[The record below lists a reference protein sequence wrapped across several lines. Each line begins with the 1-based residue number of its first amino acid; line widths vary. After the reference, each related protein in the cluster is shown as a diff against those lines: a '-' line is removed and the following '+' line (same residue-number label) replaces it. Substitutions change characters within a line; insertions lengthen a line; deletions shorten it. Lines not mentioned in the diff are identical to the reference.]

1 MNMKI
6 AFIFST
12 AIMTPTNG
20 IKSQAFTWKRMLE
33 THGHQVDMINQ
44 WADNDWQSYDAIC
57 FFLFNYPM
65 LEFVKVLSK
74 TNPNIFIAPIIDPH
88 YSVLRL
94 KLMSRWGSAKLKLT
108 NEYYALRLCAKYAK
122 GFLVRSNYEKLYVKE
137 GLGVRE
143 DNIFKVP
150 LSYGREPK
158 DPQSLF
164 PKENFCLHVSLLAD
178 PRKNVKRL
186 VDAAAKYGFELKL
199 AGRLRNDKERSLIHS
214 WIDGLDN
221 VEYLGQLSDD
231 ELENIY
237 SRAKVFA
244 LPSTFEGVGLVALE
258 AARRGCE
265 IVLTN
270 HGGPK
275 EYYNGMARLVDA
287 NNVNEIGIGVKR
299 ALSDE
304 DSHQPMLPKHIK
316 ENYSEERCVELLI
329 NSFK

>member
-1 MNMKI
+1 MKI
-6 AFIFST
+6 AFIFSS

-33 THGHQVDMINQ
+33 TRGHQVDMINQ
-44 WADNDWQSYDAIC
+44 WEENDWQSYDAIC

-65 LEFVKVLSK
+65 LEFVKILNK

-88 YSVLRL
+88 YSVMRL
-94 KLMSRWGSAKLKLT
+94 KLMSRWGCEKLKLT
-108 NEYYALRLCAKYAK
+108 NEYYALRLSKEYVK
-122 GFLVRSNYEKLYVKE
+122 GYLVRSDYEKLYINK
-137 GLGVRE
+137 GLGIPE
-143 DNIFKVP
+143 HKILKVP
-150 LSYGREPK
+150 LSYGKEPTTEYN
-158 DPQSLF
+158 
-164 PKENFCLHVSLLAD
+164 KEIKEDFCLHVSLLAD

-186 VDAAAKYGFELKL
+186 VDAAAKYGFKLKL
-199 AGRLRNDKERSLIHS
+199 VGRLRNDKERSLIHS

-231 ELENIY
+231 GLENIY

-287 NNVNEIGIGVKR
+287 NDIDEIGRGVVSLLKGTE
-299 ALSDE
+299 SY
-304 DSHQPMLPKHIK
+304 QPQLMEHIRNK
-316 ENYSEERCVELLI
+316 YSEDRCMNLLV
-329 NSFK
+329 NAFKG

>member
-1 MNMKI
+1 MKMKI

-44 WADNDWQSYDAIC
+44 WDGNEWQSYDAIC
-57 FFLFNYPM
+57 FFLFNQPM

-94 KLMSRWGSAKLKLT
+94 KLMSHWGSSKLKLT
-108 NEYYALRLCAKYAK
+108 NEYYALRQCGEYVK
-122 GFLVRSNYEKLYVKE
+122 GFLVRSEYEKLYVNE
-137 GLGVRE
+137 GLGIPE
-143 DNIFKVP
+143 AKIFKIP
-150 LSYGREPK
+150 LSYGKEPK
-158 DPQSLF
+158 EEIDLLH
-164 PKENFCLHVSLLAD
+164 KEDFCLHVSLLAD

-186 VDAAAKYGFELKL
+186 VDAAAKYGFRLKL
-199 AGRLRNDKERSLIHS
+199 AGRLRNDKEKSLIHS

-231 ELENIY
+231 ELESVY

-275 EYYNGMARLVDA
+275 EYYNGMAYLVNA
-287 NNVNEIGIGVKR
+287 NDVNEIGISVKK
-299 ALSDE
+299 ALCSGN
-304 DSHQPMLPKHIK
+304 SYQPMLLNHIR
-316 ENYSEERCVELLI
+316 ELYSEGKCVELLI
-329 NSFK
+329 KSLK

>member
-1 MNMKI
+1 MMKI
-6 AFIFST
+6 AFIFSA

-33 THGHQVDMINQ
+33 TCGHQVDMINQ
-44 WADNDWQSYDAIC
+44 WDGNDWQSYNAIC

-88 YSVLRL
+88 YSVRRL
-94 KLMSRWGSAKLKLT
+94 NLMSHWGCAKLKLT
-108 NEYYALRLCAKYAK
+108 NEYYALRQCGEYVK
-122 GFLVRSNYEKLYVKE
+122 GFLVRSNYEQLYVKE
-137 GLGVRE
+137 GLGIQE
-143 DNIFKVP
+143 DKIFKVP

-186 VDAAAKYGFELKL
+186 VEAAAKYGFELKL

-214 WIDGLDN
+214 WIDRLDN

-231 ELENIY
+231 ELENTY

-275 EYYNGMARLVDA
+275 EYYNGMAKLVDA
-287 NNVNEIGIGVKR
+287 NDIDDIGSGVMTMLEGTESYQPRLMEYIG
-299 ALSDE
+299 
-304 DSHQPMLPKHIK
+304 K
-316 ENYSEERCVELLI
+316 EYSEDRCIELLA
-329 NSFK
+329 NAFK